1 MCTRIYQLDPAYYI
15 SAPSLAWQACLK
27 KANVKLELLTDVDML
42 LMIENGIPGGICQS
56 IHRHATASNKYMK
69 NFIEN
74 VESSYLQNFDANN
87 LYGSAMSKEL
97 SVGEFEWDNPKSYTE
112 DNIKNYDENSDYGAI
127 S

>member
-1 MCTRIYQLDPAYYI
+1 MCTRIYQLDPAFYI

-56 IHRHATASNKYMK
+56 IHRHATANNKYMK

-87 LYGSAMSKEL
+87 LYGSAMSKTL
-97 SVGEFEWDNPKSYTE
+97 SIGEFEWDNPKSYTE